1 MACFCYHIF
10 FSYWPE
16 YFSGSKRENII
27 RNYIKKILYLGL
39 AFSLPSLFSFFFKG
53 CFCRSD
59 SFLIFIL
66 QLNSNWFVFLCSVNL
81 KIAHLKKS
89 PWHYSKQL
97 LFLAHSHHTEHGK
110 LHDKHPGKFSLPHFR
125 VEANA
130 TPCHSTQNEIQVNTE
145 KDLVLKRRWSVA
157 NKWPLKCQEPGSAP
171 QEMMGFH
178 FSTPLVRPQHRG
190 SQLL

>member
-1 MACFCYHIF
+1 MAFFCYLFFFFILTRIF
-10 FSYWPE
+10 FWLQ
-16 YFSGSKRENII
+16 KRKYNQEL
-27 RNYIKKILYLGL
+27 YKKILYLRL

-97 LFLAHSHHTEHGK
+97 LFLAHSHHMEHGK

-157 NKWPLKCQEPGSAP
+157 NKWSLKCQQPGPAP
-171 QEMMGFH
+171 QGMMGFH
-178 FSTPLVRPQHRG
+178 FSTPLARPQHTG